1 LIEIT
6 PEYKEVFDAIER
18 RDPFIFVSG
27 RAGTGKTTLVTH
39 LRDTLDGNVVVV
51 APTGVAALQVR
62 GVTIHSFF
70 KFPPRLIFPE
80 EDIKKL
86 KDRRLYSKI
95 RLLIIDEVSMV
106 RADIVDAIDLFLRV
120 NGPKEGIPFGGVQ
133 VLFVG
138 DLFQLPPVVRS
149 EELEVL
155 RSRSYEAPYFF
166 HAMALHRQE
175 LTCIELK
182 KIYRQKDASFTA
194 LLNDIRVDRDV
205 PKALEIL
212 NAACYLETAEQDEH
226 AITLT
231 TNNAKADNINLRQSQ
246 AIQTEPVILT
256 GQVSGRFNV
265 DERNLPAPLNLTLK
279 VGSRVM
285 LTANDQTY
293 PKRWVNGSLGVVR
306 TITSDYVKVEL
317 DHPLSKVY
325 VEVPKSQWETYQYEF
340 DDLTQQIKPVVIGTY
355 SQYPLMLAWAVTIH
369 KSQGKTLE
377 RVKVDLSGGAFAPG
391 QVYVALSRCTSL
403 EGITLEKPIRRSDVK
418 CDPNVKNFYQRLQ
431 IDF

>member
-1 LIEIT
+1 MIEIT
-6 PEYKEVFDAIER
+6 PDYREVFEAIER

-120 NGPKEGIPFGGVQ
+120 NGPKEGVPFGGVQ

-182 KIYRQKDASFTA
+182 KIYRQKDAEFTA
-194 LLNDIRVDRDV
+194 LLNDIRVDRNISA
-205 PKALEIL
+205 ALEIL
-212 NAACYLETAEQDEH
+212 NSTCYSDQDSLNDH

-231 TNNAKADNINLRQSQ
+231 TNNAKADSINLMQSQ
-246 AIQTEPVILT
+246 AIQSEPILLT
-256 GQVSGRFNV
+256 GQISGRFNV
-265 DERNLPAPLNLTLK
+265 DERNLPAPMNLTLK
-279 VGSRVM
+279 VGARVM
-285 LTANDQTY
+285 LTANDQSY

-306 TITSDYVKVEL
+306 SITADYVKVEL
-317 DHPLSKVY
+317 DHPINKVY

-377 RVKVDLSGGAFAPG
+377 QVRVDLSGGAFAPG
-391 QVYVALSRCTSL
+391 QVYVALSRCTTLEGLSL
-403 EGITLEKPIRRSDVK
+403 ERPIRRGDIK
-418 CDPNVKNFYQRLQ
+418 CDPNVKNFYKRLQ